1 MSQWKTNIKGRPARL
16 SKMAKSLTSNRLK
29 YLMVLKTSL
38 LVFWV
43 GSSHGLKF
51 KQLMLSLRVGPRKWL
66 SIGWIKV
73 LHLILIGE

>member
-1 MSQWKTNIKGRPARL
+1 
-16 SKMAKSLTSNRLK
+16 
-29 YLMVLKTSL
+29 MVLKTSL

-73 LHLILIGE
+73 LHLILIGEWSCQKRNGYHRVNVDKVKVVVDVGS